1 MTVSPSAD
9 APERLRAVTTFDRN
23 VVVTAGA
30 GTGKTTLLVDRCVNL
45 LVREPSPVPVNE
57 IVALTFTNKAAHEMK
72 ERLRARLEA
81 LAETGTGRP
90 RSPGDAGPGET
101 DVLCERYGL
110 TADEVR
116 RRAREALQRM
126 EQSHIGTLHSFA
138 ASMLRL
144 YPLEAGLEP
153 NFREGDGRLLE
164 RRFDTCWTRWLD
176 GELSGAG
183 PRTGEWKRLLG
194 RFPLARLREL
204 ALSLCAENV
213 DLEGLRR
220 GGASDG
226 AGGTLRD
233 WLRRMDETA
242 TDLLTRHPEQR
253 KIEQAVAVA
262 RRVVRSASFDFAS
275 LRSGRTEGAPRSGG
289 TGGVSRSG
297 ETRGVLR
304 SGRAEAM
311 PRSGGTGA
319 TVQAF
324 PKEPVDDEDLSLL
337 SGVPSPPKGWSREDF
352 ERARNLWTAARPL
365 ARTDDAEVDGLCAL
379 LAPFARECRD
389 EFSRSGLVTFDG
401 LLVRA
406 RDLLRDHPRIREDLK
421 ERFRAILV
429 DEFQDTDPLQY
440 EILLWLCEEPSG
452 RAEKWRDVR
461 LAPGKLFVVG
471 DPKQSIY
478 GFRGADIEAYLHVVR
493 EMIEAQQG
501 VECRLTANF
510 RSDARILDAVN
521 GVFER
526 LLEERPG
533 LQPEHIPLRPGRG
546 GADEEAAAPVRVRTL
561 RGRGRQRSGD
571 AEAAVR
577 VRRVTTPGRTLGA
590 AEARRVEARSLARW
604 VDEEVVGGRTF
615 CRDGEGNRVQAQPGH
630 VAYLMRSLTHVQT
643 YLEPLRRRGIGYVVE
658 GERDFYAA
666 QEVVDA
672 VNLLRTLDDPY
683 DRVALV
689 GVLRSPLG
697 GHDDVEILALS
708 RQSLLDYRLAEGP
721 RRGELPPG
729 ARDLY
734 RRLLRL
740 HREVRFLEAGS
751 AVDRV
756 FEELPLS
763 VLAASGGSGPQAAAN
778 LEKVRLMAREAGA
791 DGNGTLKEVAAE
803 FERRVREAED
813 EAESALEEETPDA
826 VRVMSIHKAKGLEFP
841 VVVLVDALG
850 GVDARRGPQVE
861 VWQDWSTD
869 LTGLRMDDL
878 WSLPGVFLH
887 AKQRE
892 REEYERRR
900 LLYVAMTRP
909 RQRLVVSFAD
919 RDRRGGDSLLSMLE
933 QAAEAEL
940 TAGTSRTV
948 ACGAGGIEVEVVE
961 EDPEFDEPGVPPAEA
976 TRGDADGA
984 SCDWSSYESLWRGRR
999 ERYEARRQAP
1009 TFLSPSRLKEAGEA
1023 AQARRPRGLQRDTA
1037 LVLGEAAHRMLE
1049 HWDFQT
1055 RRPAED
1061 LEGAIARHASGL
1073 PPEQQT
1079 AVVDELKA
1087 MWAAL
1092 IGSPLYEELRTAR
1105 ILGREIPFV
1114 LPWEGETIMEGVIDV
1129 VYERGDRLYVADYK
1143 TDRVDDGD
1151 TARVMEEYGQ
1161 QARVYTEAVRR
1172 SLDREVAA
1180 FRLLL
1185 LRLGRG
1191 VTVPV
1196 GANGGDLLGEARS
1209 EKIGRGMPSRGET

>member
-1 MTVSPSAD
+1 MTVSPPAD

-57 IVALTFTNKAAHEMK
+57 MVALTFTNKAAHEMK

-110 TADEVR
+110 AADEVR

-164 RRFDTCWTRWLD
+164 RRFDACWTRWLD

-183 PRTGEWKRLLG
+183 PRTGEWKRILG

-220 GGASDG
+220 RGGATDG
-226 AGGTLRD
+226 AGGQLRD

-275 LRSGRTEGAPRSGG
+275 LRSGRTEEAPRSGG
-289 TGGVSRSG
+289 TEGVSRSG

-304 SGRAEAM
+304 SGGTEAM

-352 ERARNLWTAARPL
+352 ERARDLWTAVRPL

-379 LAPFARECRD
+379 LAPFARECLD

-533 LQPEHIPLRPGRG
+533 LQPEHIPLRPGRA
-546 GADEEAAAPVRVRTL
+546 GADEEAAAPVRAL
-561 RGRGRQRSGD
+561 RGRGQQRSAD
-571 AEAAVR
+571 EEAAVR

-615 CRDGEGNRVQAQPGH
+615 FRDGEGNRVQAQPGH
-630 VAYLMRSLTHVQT
+630 VAYLMRTLTHVQT

-672 VNLLRTLDDPY
+672 VNLLRTIDDPY

-697 GHDDVEILALS
+697 GHDDVEVLALS

-850 GVDARRGPQVE
+850 GVDGRRGPQVE
-861 VWQDWSTD
+861 VWQEWSTG

-887 AKQRE
+887 VKQRE

-919 RDRRGGDSLLSMLE
+919 RDRRSGDSLLSMLE
-933 QAAEAEL
+933 QAAGAEL
-940 TAGTSRTV
+940 TAGTSHTV
-948 ACGAGGIEVEVVE
+948 ACGDGEIAVEVVE
-961 EDPEFDEPGVPPAEA
+961 EEPEFDEPGVPPVEA
-976 TRGDADGA
+976 PREDADGA
-984 SCDWSSYESLWRGRR
+984 SHDWSSYENLWRGRR

-1009 TFLSPSRLKEAGEA
+1009 LFLSPSRLKEAGEA
-1023 AQARRPRGLQRDTA
+1023 AQARRPRGPARDTA
-1037 LVLGEAAHRMLE
+1037 LALGQAAHRVLE

-1055 RRPAED
+1055 SRPAED

-1073 PPEQQT
+1073 PPEQRT

-1129 VYERGDRLYVADYK
+1129 VYERGDWLYVADYK

-1151 TARVMEEYGQ
+1151 TAQVMEEYGQ
-1161 QARVYTEAVRR
+1161 QARIYTEAVRR

-1196 GANGGDLLGEARS
+1196 GAGRGDLLGEARS
-1209 EKIGRGMPSRGET
+1209 EKIGKGMPPRGET

>member
-9 APERLRAVTTFDRN
+9 ALERLRAVTTFDRN

-57 IVALTFTNKAAHEMK
+57 MVALTFTNKAAHEMK

-110 TADEVR
+110 AAEEVR

-164 RRFDTCWTRWLD
+164 RRFDACWTRWLD

-213 DLEGLRR
+213 DLEGIRR

-275 LRSGRTEGAPRSGG
+275 LRSGRTEEAPRSGG
-289 TGGVSRSG
+289 TEGVSRSG

-304 SGRAEAM
+304 SGRTEAM

-324 PKEPVDDEDLSLL
+324 PKEPADDEDLSLL

-352 ERARNLWTAARPL
+352 DRARDLWTAARPL

-478 GFRGADIEAYLHVVR
+478 GFRGADIEAYLHVVK

-546 GADEEAAAPVRVRTL
+546 GADEEAAASVRVRAL
-561 RGRGRQRSGD
+561 RGRGQQRSGD
-571 AEAAVR
+571 EEAAVR

-615 CRDGEGNRVQAQPGH
+615 FRDGEGNRVQAQPGH

-721 RRGELPPG
+721 RRGELSPG

-740 HREVRFLEAGS
+740 HREVRFMEAGS

-791 DGNGTLKEVAAE
+791 DGNGTLKELAAE

-850 GVDARRGPQVE
+850 GVDGRRGPQVE
-861 VWQDWSTD
+861 VWQEWSTG

-933 QAAEAEL
+933 QAAEADL

-948 ACGAGGIEVEVVE
+948 ACGDGGIEVEVVE
-961 EDPEFDEPGVPPAEA
+961 EEPEFDEPGVPPAEA
-976 TRGDADGA
+976 PHGDANGA

-1009 TFLSPSRLKEAGEA
+1009 TFLSPSRLKEAGES

-1037 LVLGEAAHRMLE
+1037 LVLGQAAHRVLE

-1055 RRPAED
+1055 PRPAED

-1079 AVVDELKA
+1079 AVVEELKA

-1161 QARVYTEAVRR
+1161 QARIYTEAVRR
-1172 SLDREVAA
+1172 SLDRGVAA

-1196 GANGGDLLGEARS
+1196 GAGRGDLLGEARS
-1209 EKIGRGMPSRGET
+1209 EKIGKGMPPRGET

>member
-57 IVALTFTNKAAHEMK
+57 MVALTFTNKAAHEMK

-110 TADEVR
+110 AADEVR
-116 RRAREALQRM
+116 CRAREALQRM
-126 EQSHIGTLHSFA
+126 EQGHIGTLHSFA

-144 YPLEAGLEP
+144 YPLEAGLDP
-153 NFREGDGRLLE
+153 NFREGDGRLLD
-164 RRFDTCWTRWLD
+164 RRFDACWTRWLD

-183 PRTGEWKRLLG
+183 PRTGEWKRILG

-204 ALSLCAENV
+204 ALAVCAENV

-220 GGASDG
+220 GGAPDG
-226 AGGTLRD
+226 AGGSLHD
-233 WLRRMDETA
+233 WLGRMDEA
-242 TDLLTRHPEQR
+242 AADLLTRHPEQR

-262 RRVVRSASFDFAS
+262 QRVVRSASFDFAS

-289 TGGVSRSG
+289 TG
-297 ETRGVLR
+297 
-304 SGRAEAM
+304 
-311 PRSGGTGA
+311 A

-324 PKEPVDDEDLSLL
+324 PKEPLDDEDLSLL

-352 ERARNLWTAARPL
+352 ERARDLWTAARPL

-546 GADEEAAAPVRVRTL
+546 GADEEAA
-561 RGRGRQRSGD
+561 
-571 AEAAVR
+571 VR

-615 CRDGEGNRVQAQPGH
+615 FRDREGDRVQAQPGH

-697 GHDDVEILALS
+697 GHDDVEVLALS

-861 VWQDWSTD
+861 VWQDWSTG

-919 RDRRGGDSLLSMLE
+919 RDRRSGDSLLSMLE

-948 ACGAGGIEVEVVE
+948 ACGDGGIAVEVVE
-961 EDPEFDEPGVPPAEA
+961 EEPEFDEPGVPPAEA
-976 TRGDADGA
+976 PRGDSDGA

-1009 TFLSPSRLKEAGEA
+1009 TFLSPSRLKEAGES
-1023 AQARRPRGLQRDTA
+1023 AQARRHRGLQRDTA
-1037 LVLGEAAHRMLE
+1037 LVLGQAAHRVLE

-1055 RRPAED
+1055 PRPAED
-1061 LEGAIARHASGL
+1061 LEGAIARHVSGL

-1129 VYERGDRLYVADYK
+1129 VYERGGRLYVADYK

-1161 QARVYTEAVRR
+1161 QARIYTEAVRR

-1185 LRLGRG
+1185 LRVGRG

-1196 GANGGDLLGEARS
+1196 GAGRGDLLGEARS
-1209 EKIGRGMPSRGET
+1209 EKIGRGMSSRGET

>member
-1 MTVSPSAD
+1 M
-9 APERLRAVTTFDRN
+9 
-23 VVVTAGA
+23 
-30 GTGKTTLLVDRCVNL
+30 
-45 LVREPSPVPVNE
+45 
-57 IVALTFTNKAAHEMK
+57 
-72 ERLRARLEA
+72 
-81 LAETGTGRP
+81 
-90 RSPGDAGPGET
+90 
-101 DVLCERYGL
+101 
-110 TADEVR
+110 
-116 RRAREALQRM
+116 
-126 EQSHIGTLHSFA
+126 
-138 ASMLRL
+138 
-144 YPLEAGLEP
+144 
-153 NFREGDGRLLE
+153 
-164 RRFDTCWTRWLD
+164 
-176 GELSGAG
+176 
-183 PRTGEWKRLLG
+183 
-194 RFPLARLREL
+194 
-204 ALSLCAENV
+204 
-213 DLEGLRR
+213 
-220 GGASDG
+220 
-226 AGGTLRD
+226 
-233 WLRRMDETA
+233 
-242 TDLLTRHPEQR
+242 
-253 KIEQAVAVA
+253 
-262 RRVVRSASFDFAS
+262 
-275 LRSGRTEGAPRSGG
+275 
-289 TGGVSRSG
+289 
-297 ETRGVLR
+297 
-304 SGRAEAM
+304 
-311 PRSGGTGA
+311 
-319 TVQAF
+319 
-324 PKEPVDDEDLSLL
+324 DDEELSLL
-337 SGVPSPPKGWSREDF
+337 SGVSKPPKGWSPEDF
-352 ERARNLWTAARPL
+352 ERAKSLWTAARPL
-365 ARTDDAEVDGLCAL
+365 ARTDDAEVGGLCAL
-379 LAPFARECRD
+379 LAPFVRECRE

-406 RDLLRDHPRIREDLK
+406 RDLLRDHPRIREDMK
-421 ERFRAILV
+421 ERFQAILV

-452 RAEKWRDVR
+452 RAGQWRGVR

-478 GFRGADIEAYLHVVR
+478 GFRGADIEAYFQVVK

-510 RSDARILDAVN
+510 RSDAGILDAVN

-526 LLEERPG
+526 LFEERPG

-546 GADEEAAAPVRVRTL
+546 SADEGAAPPVQGRNRTGVSILRPGSTDEEAAAPVRVR
-561 RGRGRQRSGD
+561 
-571 AEAAVR
+571 R
-577 VRRVTTPGRTLGA
+577 VATPGRTLGA

-604 VDEEVVGGRTF
+604 VDEEIVSGRTF
-615 CRDGEGNRVQAQPGH
+615 FRDRDGNRVRAQPGH
-630 VAYLMRSLTHVQT
+630 VAYLMRSLTDVQT

-658 GERDFYAA
+658 GERAFYAA

-729 ARDLY
+729 AVDLY

-756 FEELPLS
+756 FEGLPLS

-791 DGNGTLKEVAAE
+791 EGNGTLKEVAAE
-803 FERRVREAED
+803 FERRVREVED

-850 GVDARRGPQVE
+850 GVDGRRGAQVE
-861 VWQDWSTD
+861 VWQDWSTG
-869 LTGLRMDDL
+869 LAGLRMDDL

-933 QAAEAEL
+933 QAAEADL
-940 TAGTSRTV
+940 TAGTSHTV
-948 ACGAGGIEVEVVE
+948 ACGDGEIAVEVVVE
-961 EDPEFDEPGVPPAEA
+961 GPEPDEPGVPPAEA
-976 TRGDADGA
+976 PREDADGA
-984 SCDWSSYESLWRGRR
+984 SCDWSSYENLWRGRR
-999 ERYEARRQAP
+999 ERYEAHLQAP
-1009 TFLSPSRLKEAGEA
+1009 LFLNPSRLKEAGEA
-1023 AQARRPRGLQRDTA
+1023 AQARRPRGLQRDAA
-1037 LVLGEAAHRMLE
+1037 LVLGQAAHRVLE

-1055 RRPAED
+1055 PRPAED
-1061 LEGAIARHASGL
+1061 LEEAIAWHASGL

-1079 AVVDELKA
+1079 AVVEELKA

-1105 ILGREIPFV
+1105 ILGREVPFV

-1161 QARVYTEAVRR
+1161 QARIYTEAVRR

-1196 GANGGDLLGEARS
+1196 GAGRGDLPREAGS
-1209 EKIGRGMPSRGET
+1209 EKIGRGTPSRGET

>member
-57 IVALTFTNKAAHEMK
+57 MVALTFTNKAAHEMK

-110 TADEVR
+110 TAEEVR

-164 RRFDTCWTRWLD
+164 RRFDACWTRWLD

-183 PRTGEWKRLLG
+183 PRTGEWKRILG

-204 ALSLCAENV
+204 ALALCAENV
-213 DLEGLRR
+213 DLEGLR
-220 GGASDG
+220 GGAPDSAVG
-226 AGGTLRD
+226 SLRD

-262 RRVVRSASFDFAS
+262 QRVVRSASFDFAS

-289 TGGVSRSG
+289 TG
-297 ETRGVLR
+297 
-304 SGRAEAM
+304 
-311 PRSGGTGA
+311 A

-324 PKEPVDDEDLSLL
+324 PKEPADDEDLSLL

-352 ERARNLWTAARPL
+352 ERARDLWTAARPL

-478 GFRGADIEAYLHVVR
+478 GFRGADIEAYLHVVK

-546 GADEEAAAPVRVRTL
+546 GADEEAAAPVRVRAL

-615 CRDGEGNRVQAQPGH
+615 FRDREGNRVQAQPGH
-630 VAYLMRSLTHVQT
+630 VAYLMRTLTHVQT

-861 VWQDWSTD
+861 VWQDWSTG

-948 ACGAGGIEVEVVE
+948 ACGDGGIAVEVVE
-961 EDPEFDEPGVPPAEA
+961 EEPEFDEPGVPPAEA
-976 TRGDADGA
+976 PHGDADGA

-1023 AQARRPRGLQRDTA
+1023 AQARRHRGLQRDTA
-1037 LVLGEAAHRMLE
+1037 LVLGQAAHRMLE
-1049 HWDFQT
+1049 YWDFQT
-1055 RRPAED
+1055 SRPAED
-1061 LEGAIARHASGL
+1061 LEGAIARHVSGL

-1087 MWAAL
+1087 MWAVL

-1129 VYERGDRLYVADYK
+1129 VYERGGRLYVADYK

-1161 QARVYTEAVRR
+1161 QARIYTEAVRR
-1172 SLDREVAA
+1172 SLDRDVAA

-1196 GANGGDLLGEARS
+1196 GAGGGDLLGEARS
-1209 EKIGRGMPSRGET
+1209 EKIGKGMPSRGET

>member
-1 MTVSPSAD
+1 MTVSPTAD

-57 IVALTFTNKAAHEMK
+57 LVALTFTNKAAHEMK

-81 LAETGTGRP
+81 LTETGTGRP

-110 TADEVR
+110 TAHEVR
-116 RRAREALQRM
+116 RRAGEALQRM
-126 EQSHIGTLHSFA
+126 EQSHIGTIHSFA

-153 NFREGDGRLLE
+153 NFREGDGRLLD
-164 RRFDTCWTRWLD
+164 RRFDACWARWLD

-204 ALSLCAENV
+204 ALALCAENV
-213 DLEGLRR
+213 DLEGLRG
-220 GGASDG
+220 GGAPDDAVGS
-226 AGGTLRD
+226 LRD
-233 WLRRMDETA
+233 WLRRMDEA
-242 TDLLTRHPEQR
+242 AADLLTRHPEQR

-262 RRVVRSASFDFAS
+262 QRVVRSASFDFAS
-275 LRSGRTEGAPRSGG
+275 LRSGRT
-289 TGGVSRSG
+289 GGVSRSG
-297 ETRGVLR
+297 RT
-304 SGRAEAM
+304 EAM
-311 PRSGGTGA
+311 PRLGGTGA

-324 PKEPVDDEDLSLL
+324 PKEPVDDEELSLL
-337 SGVPSPPKGWSREDF
+337 SGVSKPPKGWSPEDF
-352 ERARNLWTAARPL
+352 ERAKSLWTAARPL

-379 LAPFARECRD
+379 LAPFVRECRE

-406 RDLLRDHPRIREDLK
+406 RDLLRDHPRIREDMK

-452 RAEKWRDVR
+452 RSGQWRSVR

-478 GFRGADIEAYLHVVR
+478 GFRGADIEAYFQVVK

-510 RSDARILDAVN
+510 RSDAGILDAVN

-526 LLEERPG
+526 LFEERPG

-546 GADEEAAAPVRVRTL
+546 SADEGAAPPVQGRNRTGVPILCPGSTDEETAAPVRVR
-561 RGRGRQRSGD
+561 
-571 AEAAVR
+571 R
-577 VRRVTTPGRTLGA
+577 VATPGQTLGA

-604 VDEEVVGGRTF
+604 VDEEIVSGQTF
-615 CRDGEGNRVQAQPGH
+615 FRDRDGNRVRAQPGH
-630 VAYLMRSLTHVQT
+630 VAYLMRSLTDVQT

-658 GERDFYAA
+658 GERAFYAA

-729 ARDLY
+729 AVDLY

-791 DGNGTLKEVAAE
+791 EGNGTLKEVAAE
-803 FERRVREAED
+803 FERRVREVED

-850 GVDARRGPQVE
+850 GADGRRGAQVE
-861 VWQDWSTD
+861 VWQDWSSG
-869 LTGLRMDDL
+869 LAGLRMDDL

-933 QAAEAEL
+933 QAAGADL
-940 TAGTSRTV
+940 TAGISHTV
-948 ACGAGGIEVEVVE
+948 ACGDGEIEVEVVE
-961 EDPEFDEPGVPPAEA
+961 EEPEPHEPGVPSAEA
-976 TRGDADGA
+976 PRDDADGA

-1009 TFLSPSRLKEAGEA
+1009 MFLSPSRLKEAGEA
-1023 AQARRPRGLQRDTA
+1023 AQARRPRGLQRDIA
-1037 LVLGEAAHRMLE
+1037 LVLGQAAHRVLE

-1055 RRPAED
+1055 SRPAED
-1061 LEGAIARHASGL
+1061 LEGAIARHVSGL

-1079 AVVDELKA
+1079 AVVQELKA
-1087 MWAAL
+1087 MWATL

-1151 TARVMEEYGQ
+1151 TARVMKEYGQ
-1161 QARVYTEAVRR
+1161 QARIYTEAVRR

-1191 VTVPV
+1191 VTVCASGPC
-1196 GANGGDLLGEARS
+1196 GPHA
-1209 EKIGRGMPSRGET
+1209 